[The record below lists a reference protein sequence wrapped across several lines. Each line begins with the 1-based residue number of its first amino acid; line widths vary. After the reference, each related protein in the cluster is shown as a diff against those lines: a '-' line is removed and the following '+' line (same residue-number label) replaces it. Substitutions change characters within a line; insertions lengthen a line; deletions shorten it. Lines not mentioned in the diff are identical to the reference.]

1 MSCYGV
7 RWKIIAKSIITQDGN
22 VVNYNNLLAIYVDE
36 ELDDDE
42 NIIGYNLLGAVGMN
56 KNSDA
61 ILLGFFNDEKSAMNA
76 KADIIRWL
84 QSEAFSTFEMPTADE
99 GGDA

>member
-1 MSCYGV
+1 M
-7 RWKIIAKSIITQDGN
+7 AKSIITQNGII
-22 VVNYNNLLAIYVDE
+22 VNFSKLLAIYVDE
-36 ELDDDE
+36 ELDDSE
-42 NIIGYNLLGAVGMN
+42 NILGYNLLGVTGMN
-56 KNSDA
+56 EDTDA
-61 ILLGFFNDEKSAMNA
+61 ILLGSFSDLKSAVNA

>member
-1 MSCYGV
+1 
-7 RWKIIAKSIITQDGN
+7 
-22 VVNYNNLLAIYVDE
+22 
-36 ELDDDE
+36 
-42 NIIGYNLLGAVGMN
+42 MN
-56 KNSDA
+56 KDSDA

-84 QSEAFSTFEMPTADE
+84 QSEAFSSFAMTTADE